1 MVYDSK
7 LLLQGAPVQFL
18 VGEKILKAVYSG
30 KKKKIPEAIKRV
42 EIRVKLGTGSWP

>member
-7 LLLQGAPVQFL
+7 LLLQGAPVRFL

-30 KKKKIPEAIKRV
+30 KKKIPETIKRV